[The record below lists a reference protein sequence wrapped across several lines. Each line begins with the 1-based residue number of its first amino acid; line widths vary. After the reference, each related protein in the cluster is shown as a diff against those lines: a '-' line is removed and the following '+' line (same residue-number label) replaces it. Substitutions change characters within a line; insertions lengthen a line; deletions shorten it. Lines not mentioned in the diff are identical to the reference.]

1 MHWILFLHISA
12 LLCWSGTLLYLPTL
26 IRNISSH
33 KKVFS
38 VAPQNTYSEKDIPR
52 ILFTLILTPIALLTI
67 ISGTILFIQMK
78 TIAIWLIVKLTLVSG
93 LSICHVLNGLLILRM
108 EKKTGKPDRFACWSL
123 TASTLLLIIGI
134 LYLVLAKPGF
144 K

>member
-12 LLCWSGTLLYLPTL
+12 LLCWCGSLLYLPTL
-26 IRNISSH
+26 IRNIGSQE
-33 KKVFS
+33 KVFS
-38 VAPQNTYSEKDIPR
+38 VAPQNNHSQKDIPR

-93 LSICHVLNGLLILRM
+93 LAICHVLNGLLILRM
-108 EKKTGKPDRFACWSL
+108 EKTPGKPERFTCLSL
-123 TASTLLLIIGI
+123 TTATILLIIGI
-134 LYLVLAKPGF
+134 LWLVLTKPE
-144 K
+144 